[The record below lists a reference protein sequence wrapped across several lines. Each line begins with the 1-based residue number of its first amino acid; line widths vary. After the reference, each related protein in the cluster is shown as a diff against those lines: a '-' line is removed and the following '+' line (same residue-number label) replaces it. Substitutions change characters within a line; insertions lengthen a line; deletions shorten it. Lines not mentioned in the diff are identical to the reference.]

1 MGAHIRLSRK
11 ATFKRGLTMSTIIS
25 DEDEQKVAGMIT
37 RWNRLWNED
46 LAIGRVVDAR
56 RRDGWLFGAE
66 MVLRQA
72 GLHSLA
78 DLAAS
83 MQMTD
88 IQLDETEG

>member
-1 MGAHIRLSRK
+1 
-11 ATFKRGLTMSTIIS
+11 MSTIIS
-25 DEDEQKVAGMIT
+25 DEGEQKVAETIN

-46 LAIGRVVDAR
+46 LAIGRFVDAR
-56 RRDGWLFGAE
+56 RRDGWVFGAE